1 VLSLNKK
8 ILIVEDEALIAHRI
22 KAQLTKLGYEVV
34 DTVDNSADALSAIS
48 AHDIDLVLMDIVI
61 KGHEDGIDTA
71 IRIQNSHSIPVIF
84 LTAYSDEKTVHRA
97 ELAHAY
103 GFLVKPMNERELQAM
118 VRIVLNRHARDIELL
133 NSISEV
139 QKHTDLLKASM
150 VKLSSQVEDFNK
162 AKLHD
167 ELQFALERDQL
178 ELYYQPQVNIR
189 SRQIKGM
196 EALLRWNHPTLGLIP
211 PASFIP
217 KLEHSG
223 MIIDVGDWILGKA
236 CEQLH
241 LWNNIVDYDL
251 TMSINLSSK
260 QIKPISLESRLK
272 RVLSQ
277 YQVKPENIDLEITES
292 ILLENS
298 SDEIEIFENLRAIG
312 VHISIDDFG
321 TGYSGLSYLQNFPF
335 DTVKIDREFI
345 SNIESGTNF
354 SSIVIAIINLA
365 KDLGMSTVAE
375 GVETRSELDFL
386 MDHECEIA
394 QGYYFSPPISASNCT
409 KLLESGSIL
418 LQTS

>member
-1 VLSLNKK
+1 LNKK

-22 KAQLTKLGYEVV
+22 KAQLTKLGYDVV
-34 DTVDNSADALSAIS
+34 DTVDNSADALSAIN
-48 AHDIDLVLMDIVI
+48 AHKIDLVLMDIVI
-61 KGHEDGIDTA
+61 KGHQDGIDTA
-71 IRIQNSHSIPVIF
+71 VRIQDLYSLPVIF
-84 LTAYSDEKTVHRA
+84 LTAYSDEKTLQRA

-103 GFLVKPMNERELQAM
+103 GFIVKPVKERELQAM
-118 VRIVLNRHARDIELL
+118 VRIVLNRHARDMELL

-139 QKHTDLLKASM
+139 QKHTDLLNTSM
-150 VKLSSQVEDFNK
+150 VKLSSQIEDFNK

-189 SRQIKGM
+189 TQQIKGV
-196 EALLRWNHPTLGLIP
+196 EALLRWNHPTLGFVP
-211 PASFIP
+211 PASFIS

-223 MIIDVGDWILGKA
+223 MIIDVGDWVMDKA

-241 LWNNIVDYDL
+241 HWNNIVDYDL

-260 QIKPISLESRLK
+260 QIIPISLESRLK
-272 RVLSQ
+272 KVLSQ
-277 YQVKPENIDLEITES
+277 YQLKPENIDLEVTES
-292 ILLENS
+292 ILLENG
-298 SDEIEIFENLRAIG
+298 SDEIEIFENLRTIG
-312 VHISIDDFG
+312 VRISIDDFG
-321 TGYSGLSYLQNFPF
+321 TGYSGLSYLQKFPF

-345 SNIESGTNF
+345 SNIESGSSY

-365 KDLGMSTVAE
+365 KDLGMSAIAE

-386 MDHECEIA
+386 QNHDCEIA
-394 QGYYFSPPISASNCT
+394 QGYYFSPPVSASNCT

-418 LQTS
+418 QQMS